1 MTDSALI
8 IIDMQ
13 VAMFSYPGEKPFH
26 GDELL
31 HNIKQLLDRARKCK
45 IPVIYIQHS
54 AGEEFEKGTPTWQ
67 LCPEIHP
74 LENEPVV
81 EKTTRDSFYK
91 TGLQEVLQK
100 LGATKLIF
108 AGMQTQYCVDAT
120 CRRSNRLGYETVLV
134 GDAHSTFDGKVLKA
148 EQIIRYHNHIL
159 GGRVLTAKSTQEV
172 LDSDLRLP
180 GAVK

>member
-1 MTDSALI
+1 MDNSALI

-13 VAMFSYPGEKPFH
+13 VAMFSYPGELPFH

-31 HNIKQLLDRARKCK
+31 HNIGLLLEQARKCN

-54 AGEEFEKGTPTWQ
+54 STDEFEKGTPTWQ
-67 LCPEIHP
+67 LCPEIYP

-91 TGLQEVLQK
+91 TGLQEILQK
-100 LGATKLIF
+100 LDVTKLIF
-108 AGMQTQYCVDAT
+108 AGMQTQYCVDTT

-134 GDAHSTFDGKVLKA
+134 QDAHSTFNGKLLTA
-148 EQIIRYHNHIL
+148 EQIINYHNHIL
-159 GGRVLTAKSTQEV
+159 GSRAFTVKPTQEV
-172 LDSDLRLP
+172 LDFDLRLLET
-180 GAVK
+180 AQ